1 MIRVPIAILRLLI
14 SILKLDCEQRS
25 NTDFVFQIPGQ
36 LETFRT
42 DQAREKAFTH
52 HASDCTS
59 RTGVFGHG
67 IYESPKS

>member
-1 MIRVPIAILRLLI
+1 MSFFAL
-14 SILKLDCEQRS
+14 
-25 NTDFVFQIPGQ
+25 QIPGQ

-42 DQAREKAFTH
+42 DKAKQRAFTH

-67 IYESPKS
+67 VYEAAKS